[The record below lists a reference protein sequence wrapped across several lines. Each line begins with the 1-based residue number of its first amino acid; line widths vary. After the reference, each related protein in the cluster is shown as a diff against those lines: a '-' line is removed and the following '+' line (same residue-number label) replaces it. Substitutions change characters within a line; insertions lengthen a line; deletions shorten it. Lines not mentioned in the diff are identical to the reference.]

1 MSTRIEATRSSS
13 RIEPIPSSAPTSIS
27 LTNTIGSIDGRPTS
41 AA

>member
-13 RIEPIPSSAPTSIS
+13 RIESIPSKAPTSIS

-41 AA
+41 SA